1 MQRGIGEDGEDV
13 FEEDTRG
20 REVGELA
27 QGRTQSYL
35 KTGEFG
41 GAGGM
46 GGGLSGDLGGGGIGS
61 GGLGHDEE
69 RGKKKKIKE
78 RRGRKGGRG
87 EEALIKKAER
97 GDLSR
102 AAVVLVVVRNEE
114 IDKRV

>member
-1 MQRGIGEDGEDV
+1 MQRGVGEYGEDV

-27 QGRTQSYL
+27 QGRAQSYL

-61 GGLGHDEE
+61 GGLGHNGE
-69 RGKKKKIKE
+69 G
-78 RRGRKGGRG
+78 RRRK
-87 EEALIKKAER
+87 
-97 GDLSR
+97 
-102 AAVVLVVVRNEE
+102 
-114 IDKRV
+114 

>member
-13 FEEDTRG
+13 FEEDARR
-20 REVGELA
+20 REVGKLA
-27 QGRTQSYL
+27 QGRAQSYL

-61 GGLGHDEE
+61 GGLGHDGE
-69 RGKKKKIKE
+69 RGKKKIKE

-87 EEALIKKAER
+87 RALIKK
-97 GDLSR
+97 G
-102 AAVVLVVVRNEE
+102 
-114 IDKRV
+114 